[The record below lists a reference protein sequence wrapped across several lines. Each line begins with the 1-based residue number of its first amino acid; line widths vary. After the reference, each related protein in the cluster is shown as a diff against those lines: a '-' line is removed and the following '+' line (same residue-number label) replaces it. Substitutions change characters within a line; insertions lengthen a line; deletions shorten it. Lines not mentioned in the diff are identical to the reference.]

1 MKIKPLVVDVIA
13 VGSPTSAE
21 NEKHR
26 VVLDNFLL
34 IQVAVVIGQPLCD
47 LKMFS
52 WVLIFY

>member
-1 MKIKPLVVDVIA
+1 MKIKRLVVDVTA